1 MTTLGDNVNVDIDV
15 SGCVLNIVRMCF
27 RMAPLAD
34 NVHVD
39 IDVTGCVLNIV

>member
-1 MTTLGDNVNVDIDV
+1 MTALADNVHVDTDAT
-15 SGCVLNIVRMCF
+15 GCVLNIVRRCF
-27 RMAPLAD
+27 RMTTLAD